1 MSTVRIRQTK
11 PMIIMLMIAFGIIAI
26 LGGTKF
32 YKISK
37 AIAANAN
44 HGPPPQA
51 VTSMIATESTWY
63 PTLDVV
69 GSVSASRGVT
79 ISAEEDG
86 KIVKIGVESGSQV
99 KAGDLLLQQDTSVE
113 EADLQAAQA
122 KLDLARINLKRF
134 QTLFAQS
141 ATSESTV
148 NNAVSEA
155 KATEGQVRAIQAVIA
170 KKTVTA
176 PFDGRAGIRMANEG
190 EYLQKGASMVPLYA
204 LDPMFLDFTIPQID
218 VAKIKVNQEI
228 TFLIDSFADRKF
240 IGKITAIDPQINSG
254 TRNFRVQATV
264 DNKDESLRPG
274 MFAKVSILLG
284 SEEKVIA
291 IPGTSID
298 YAPYGNSVYIIE
310 KMKNP
315 QGGDEYL
322 GVRQQFVQIGKSQGD
337 LAAVMSGIK
346 PGEEVVTSG
355 IFKLRPGFPVI
366 INNSVKPAN
375 DLKPNPEDT

>member
-1 MSTVRIRQTK
+1 
-11 PMIIMLMIAFGIIAI
+11 
-26 LGGTKF
+26 
-32 YKISK
+32 
-37 AIAANAN
+37 
-44 HGPPPQA
+44 
-51 VTSMIATESTWY
+51 
-63 PTLDVV
+63 
-69 GSVSASRGVT
+69 
-79 ISAEEDG
+79 
-86 KIVKIGVESGSQV
+86 
-99 KAGDLLLQQDTSVE
+99 
-113 EADLQAAQA
+113 
-122 KLDLARINLKRF
+122 
-134 QTLFAQS
+134 
-141 ATSESTV
+141 
-148 NNAVSEA
+148 
-155 KATEGQVRAIQAVIA
+155 
-170 KKTVTA
+170 
-176 PFDGRAGIRMANEG
+176 
-190 EYLQKGASMVPLYA
+190 
-204 LDPMFLDFTIPQID
+204 
-218 VAKIKVNQEI
+218 VNQEI
-228 TFLIDSFADRKF
+228 TFLIDSFTDRKF